1 MIKATNNLKEFYFKE
16 VVPQLKKDL
25 AIHNSLAVPRLVKVV
40 VNVGLGRAL
49 REPKLQEVALKTLER
64 ITGQKP
70 VLNKAR
76 KSISNFK
83 IRQGMVIGASVTL
96 RGGRMYDFLQKLV
109 QVALPRVR
117 DFRGLSVKA
126 LDKQGNLSVG
136 FKEHIV
142 FPEIKSD
149 EIEMLHGLEVAIV
162 TTAAARE
169 PGQRLFELLGFPF
182 AAPNLDKV
190 RSAPRLSHLNIKTK
204 STAGS

>member
-1 MIKATNNLKEFYFKE
+1 MTKATNNLKDFYFKE

-25 AIHNSLAVPRLVKVV
+25 AIHNNLAVPRLVKAV
-40 VNVGLGRAL
+40 VNVGLGRAW

-117 DFRGLSVKA
+117 DFRGLSLKA
-126 LDKQGNLSVG
+126 LDKQGNLSIG

-162 TTAAARE
+162 TTAVSRE
-169 PGQRLFELLGFPF
+169 QGQRLFELLGFPL

-190 RSAPRLSHLNIKTK
+190 RSAPRLSHLNIKTR
-204 STAGS
+204 SSL